1 MRERERERERERRGN
16 ILQCIAV
23 PVVSSHLEHA
33 ERKPCWEEGRREVS
47 RMMLPNDMS
56 CD

>member
-1 MRERERERERERRGN
+1 MRERERERERRGN